1 MTLLDHKTF
10 HISEKVLKDLEALKK
25 EGHVVAVATGRDMDS
40 EFSKAYKKQLQPDAI
55 VHSNGQKVT
64 VGEKKIREVF
74 MDPKLIARMMEFCR
88 EHHLCIGMNIG
99 KYGCYVNKEVLIE
112 HEKRIFGDGDRE
124 YIDESNLLT
133 HPFYGLAYFGD
144 PKGTDLLR
152 EAFPEIKTPLFADR
166 RGADVITKEVS
177 KANGIQAL
185 LDYYQKDWSDIVA
198 FGDSMNDYEMIEKA
212 GNGIA
217 MGNAVDK
224 LKEVADYVSDMRAEY
239 EGKKLD
245 ESSQKQVDE
254 IIAQFDSPED
264 YWKYEK
270 TVYQKLLPQIKY
282 REKLEKEYSEKHA
295 GDSKADWGKYFDNYR
310 KEIVEK
316 EDFKLVK

>member
-1 MTLLDHKTF
+1 MCSKIFCFDLDMTLLDHKTF
-10 HISEKVLKDLEALKK
+10 HISEKVLKDLETLKK

-40 EFSKAYKKQLQPDAI
+40 EFSKAYKKQLNPDAI

-152 EAFPEIKTPLFADR
+152 EAFPEIKTPLFVDR

-224 LKEVADYVSDMRAEY
+224 LKEVADYVTRPIEE
-239 EGKKLD
+239 EGVSFALRHFGYLSAD
-245 ESSQKQVDE
+245 CRGAQKNMSCD
-254 IIAQFDSPED
+254 A
-264 YWKYEK
+264 
-270 TVYQKLLPQIKY
+270 
-282 REKLEKEYSEKHA
+282 
-295 GDSKADWGKYFDNYR
+295 
-310 KEIVEK
+310 
-316 EDFKLVK
+316 

>member
-1 MTLLDHKTF
+1 
-10 HISEKVLKDLEALKK
+10 
-25 EGHVVAVATGRDMDS
+25 
-40 EFSKAYKKQLQPDAI
+40 
-55 VHSNGQKVT
+55 
-64 VGEKKIREVF
+64 
-74 MDPKLIARMMEFCR
+74 MEFRR

-177 KANGIQAL
+177 KANGIQPL

-224 LKEVADYVSDMRAEY
+224 LKEVADYVTRPIEE
-239 EGKKLD
+239 EGVSFALRHFGYL
-245 ESSQKQVDE
+245 S
-254 IIAQFDSPED
+254 
-264 YWKYEK
+264 
-270 TVYQKLLPQIKY
+270 
-282 REKLEKEYSEKHA
+282 
-295 GDSKADWGKYFDNYR
+295 ADQ
-310 KEIVEK
+310 
-316 EDFKLVK
+316 

>member
-1 MTLLDHKTF
+1 MKAGC
-10 HISEKVLKDLEALKK
+10 K
-25 EGHVVAVATGRDMDS
+25 ATD
-40 EFSKAYKKQLQPDAI
+40 
-55 VHSNGQKVT
+55 
-64 VGEKKIREVF
+64 
-74 MDPKLIARMMEFCR
+74 
-88 EHHLCIGMNIG
+88 
-99 KYGCYVNKEVLIE
+99 KEV
-112 HEKRIFGDGDRE
+112 
-124 YIDESNLLT
+124 T
-133 HPFYGLAYFGD
+133 
-144 PKGTDLLR
+144 
-152 EAFPEIKTPLFADR
+152 
-166 RGADVITKEVS
+166 
-177 KANGIQAL
+177 
-185 LDYYQKDWSDIVA
+185 
-198 FGDSMNDYEMIEKA
+198 
-212 GNGIA
+212 
-217 MGNAVDK
+217 
-224 LKEVADYVSDMRAEY
+224 DYVSDMRAEY